1 MNYLQLAYLHLAT
14 MVPAFIIGTYL
25 MLSRKGTPNHKMLGK
40 WYMSLMV
47 ISATVTLFMPA
58 EVGPRFQEHFGYIHL
73 LTLTVYICVPLA
85 LRAAKSGNT
94 RSHIGN
100 MLGLYIGGLLV
111 AGSFALMPG
120 RMLNTWLFS

>member
-1 MNYLQLAYLHLAT
+1 MNYTQLAYIHLAT
-14 MVPAFIIGTYL
+14 IVPAFAIGTYL
-25 MLSRKGTPNHKMLGK
+25 IFATKGTSFHKLLGK

-58 EVGPRFQEHFGYIHL
+58 EVGPRFFGHFGYIHL

-85 LRAAKSGNT
+85 LKAARTGN
-94 RSHIGN
+94 RKSHIGN

-120 RMLNTWLFS
+120 RMLHTWLFA